1 MVKTRKTTDQD
12 TMYECEGN
20 ARAWRESVRIS
31 IAALGQGDYFIHD
44 NTHNATHYYN
54 HNLVTP
60 SWSRKL
66 ETTTIVGNHT
76 FQK

>member
-1 MVKTRKTTDQD
+1 MEQSG
-12 TMYECEGN
+12 EIIEGN